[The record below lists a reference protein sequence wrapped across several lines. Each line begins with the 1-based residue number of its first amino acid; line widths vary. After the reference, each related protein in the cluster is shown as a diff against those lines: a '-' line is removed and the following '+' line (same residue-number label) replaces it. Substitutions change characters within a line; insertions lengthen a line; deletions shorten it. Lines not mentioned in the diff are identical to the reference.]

1 MAASFQ
7 ALGGAGQRSAAAGMA
22 TGDFFRSLL
31 GEPVLAAGQ
40 TQRETIRVPSPIGGP
55 PRELP
60 VLTVAA
66 KAPGPTVAI
75 TANVHG
81 DEVTG
86 LGVVHTLREQ
96 LPALLTAGR
105 VHLYPTLN
113 PDGLAGRTRRVPADD
128 QDLNRLFPGD
138 ARGTPAERLAHLIW
152 EDLAGRSPDA
162 VIDLHADAPQ
172 AIPYALVDRATSLR
186 RKARA
191 DLEARCQALAV
202 ATGLTVLR
210 EFPDDA
216 YTRFRLD
223 RSLAGAVTNRLQ
235 VPAVTIEAGPRL
247 IVDAGSVAVATAAV
261 LGVLTALGLL
271 DQPAPIHPSCHAGPT
286 LRRHSG
292 PRAQTAGC
300 LFPCASPGT
309 ALRRG
314 QIVAEVRDLSGGVLE
329 TLRTAE
335 DGVLIALPERAWVVP
350 GVAVGTLAVRE
361 S

>member
-1 MAASFQ
+1 MPPASH
-7 ALGGAGQRSAAAGMA
+7 RS
-22 TGDFFRSLL
+22 
-31 GEPVLAAGQ
+31 
-40 TQRETIRVPSPIGGP
+40 RETISVPSPIGGP
-55 PRELP
+55 PREVP
-60 VLTVAA
+60 VLTVSSAT
-66 KAPGPTVAI
+66 PGPTVCV

-86 LGVVHTLREQ
+86 LGVVHALSTRLPQ
-96 LPALLTAGR
+96 LLLCGR

-113 PDGLAGRTRRVPADD
+113 PEGLAGRSRRVPADD

-138 ARGTPAERLAHLIW
+138 PRGTPAERLAHLAW
-152 EDLAGRSPDA
+152 QDLTQRKPDV

-186 RKARA
+186 RQARV
-191 DLEARCQALAV
+191 DLEQYCHRLAV
-202 ATGLTVLR
+202 ATGLTVLS

-247 IVDAGSVAVATAAV
+247 ILDAGAVDASTQAV
-261 LGVLTALGLL
+261 LGILTALQLV
-271 DQPAPIHPSCHAGPT
+271 DEPAPIHATRHAEQC
-286 LRRHSG
+286 LRRQSG

-300 LFPCASPGT
+300 LFPLAQPGA

-314 QIVAEVRDLSGGVLE
+314 QVVAEVRDLSGGVLE

-335 DGVLIALPERAWVVP
+335 DGVLIALPERSWVVP

>member
-1 MAASFQ
+1 MTENP
-7 ALGGAGQRSAAAGMA
+7 RV
-22 TGDFFRSLL
+22 T
-31 GEPVLAAGQ
+31 
-40 TQRETIRVPSPIGGP
+40 RETICVPSPIGGP
-55 PRELP
+55 PRDIP
-60 VLTVAA
+60 VLSICATES
-66 KAPGPTVAI
+66 GPRVVV

-86 LGVVHTLREQ
+86 VGVIHRLKEELPHLRER
-96 LPALLTAGR
+96 GS

-113 PDGLAGRTRRVPADD
+113 PDGLASRTRRVPSDD

-138 ARGTPAERLAHLIW
+138 PRGTPAERLAHLVW
-152 EDLAGRSPDA
+152 QHLATRDPSV

-172 AIPYALVDRATSLR
+172 AIPYALVDRATALR
-186 RKARA
+186 RKERA
-191 DLEARCQALAV
+191 ALEAQSRSLAE
-202 ATGLTVLR
+202 ATGLTVLS
-210 EFPDDA
+210 EFPDEA

-223 RSLAGAVTNRLQ
+223 RSLAGAVTNRLKI
-235 VPAVTIEAGPRL
+235 PAVTIEAGPRL
-247 IVDAGSVAVATAAV
+247 VLSEPAIEVATRAV
-261 LGVLTALGLL
+261 LGVLTETGQL
-271 DQPAPIHPSCHAGPT
+271 DRPAPVHPTRHTDPS

-292 PRAQTAGC
+292 PRSQTAG
-300 LFPCASPGT
+300 LLVPRARPGA

-314 QIVAEVRDLSGGVLE
+314 QVVAEVRDLAGEVLE

>member
-1 MAASFQ
+1 MAAR
-7 ALGGAGQRSAAAGMA
+7 G
-22 TGDFFRSLL
+22 
-31 GEPVLAAGQ
+31 LAPRVPSTTQ
-40 TQRETIRVPSPIGGP
+40 TRRETIRVPSPIGGP

-60 VLTVAA
+60 VLSVFGAGE
-66 KAPGPTVAI
+66 GPTIVI

-86 LGVVHTLREQ
+86 VGVVHALWER
-96 LPALLTAGR
+96 LPLVLTAGR

-113 PDGLAGRTRRVPADD
+113 PDGLAGRSRRVPADD

-138 ARGTPAERLAHLIW
+138 ARGTPAERLAHLAW
-152 EDLAGRSPDA
+152 NDLSGRKPHA

-172 AIPYALVDRATSLR
+172 AIPYALVDRATALR

-191 DLEARCQALAV
+191 ELEQRCRELAE
-202 ATGLTVLR
+202 ATGLTVLS
-210 EFPDDA
+210 EFPDEA

-247 IVDAGSVAVATAAV
+247 VLHDEAVTDATRAV
-261 LGVLTALGLL
+261 LGVLTHLGVV
-271 DQPAPIHPSCHAGPT
+271 DCPAPLHPTRHAERS

-300 LFPCASPGT
+300 LYPRARPGA

-314 QIVAEVRDLSGGVLE
+314 QVVAEVRDLSGGVLE